1 MIYINNNEKVQNL
14 KLDKNNFYVV
24 ADFDQTLTKGS
35 SPSTWEVTAN
45 EEQLGEE
52 YIKKRDD
59 LYNYYRPIEI
69 SRNISDDEKSKLMSK
84 WWKQHINLFFEYGL
98 DEKILNESIKNCGL
112 QYRKGGKKFI
122 QKMNEYN
129 VPVIIISAGI
139 GNVIE
144 GFLETQNDY
153 YNNIKIVSNFIS
165 FENGKIKELVGE
177 TIHALNKNI
186 VNLDDKSKS
195 ILSNRDKILL
205 LGDGL
210 ADLKMISES
219 DKTRAIT
226 IGFLEEN
233 IDENL
238 DIFNKNFDI
247 VITDEGSFEDVNNIL
262 KIY

>member
-1 MIYINNNEKVQNL
+1 MIYINNKEKIQNL

-24 ADFDQTLTKGS
+24 ADFDQTLTEGS
-35 SPSTWEVTAN
+35 SHSTWEVTASS
-45 EEQLGEE
+45 EQLGNE
-52 YIKKRDD
+52 YIKRRDD

-69 SRNISDDEKSKLMSK
+69 AHNISDDEKCKLMSK
-84 WWKQHINLFFEYGL
+84 WWKEHINLFFEYGL
-98 DEKILNESIKNCGL
+98 DEQILNESIKNCGL
-112 QYRKGGKKFI
+112 NYRKGAKEFL

-144 GFLETQNDY
+144 GFLESQNAY
-153 YNNIKIVSNFIS
+153 FKNIKIVSNFIS
-165 FENGKIKELVGE
+165 FENGKIKEIVGD

-186 VNLDDKSKS
+186 VNLDNESKNLL
-195 ILSNRDKILL
+195 INKDKILL

-210 ADLKMISES
+210 ADLKMISEN
-219 DKTRAIT
+219 DKKRAIT

-233 IDENL
+233 IEENL

-247 VITDEGSFEDVNNIL
+247 VITNEGTFEDVNNIL